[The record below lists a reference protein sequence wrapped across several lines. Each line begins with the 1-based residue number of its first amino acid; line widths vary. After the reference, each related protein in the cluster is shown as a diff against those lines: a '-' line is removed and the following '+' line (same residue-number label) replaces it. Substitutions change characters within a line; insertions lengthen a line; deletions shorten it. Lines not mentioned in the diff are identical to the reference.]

1 MTLLLDLVLRWAH
14 ILPAII
20 LVGGTLYMVFALHP
34 AMQATEFA
42 EKPELKANI
51 RRRWAKVVMICAGL
65 VVLSGIISLVNQ
77 ATRYD
82 FPEKYYHPLAGM
94 KFLLA
99 LVILYIA
106 SLLVGRSQNAEKFRE
121 KEAFWL
127 KFNATLAVVLVLMAG
142 GLRVA
147 DRVPKG
153 ADIAD
158 PDGSPATS
166 APVEPAAAD
175 NS

>member
-1 MTLLLDLVLRWAH
+1 MDMLLELIIRWAH

-34 AMQATEFA
+34 AMQSTEFA
-42 EKPELKANI
+42 EKAELKAAI
-51 RRRWAKVVMICAGL
+51 RARWAKVVMICAGI
-65 VVLSGIISLVNQ
+65 VVLSGIASLVLQ
-77 ATRYD
+77 ATTYD
-82 FPEKYYHPLAGM
+82 FPQKYYHPVAGM

-106 SLLVGRSQNAEKFRE
+106 SLLSGRSKNAEKFRE

-127 KFNATLAVVLVLMAG
+127 KLNACLAVILVLMAG
-142 GLRVA
+142 TLRVA
-147 DRVPKG
+147 DRDPKG
-153 ADIAD
+153 ADSAD
-158 PDGSPATS
+158 SAAPATS
-166 APVEPAAAD
+166 LEASSGE